1 MSATQ
6 GGKLI
11 WGGKMHPLL
20 PLEKYLHRN
29 WWYNMYNQLAD
40 DFVSGFY
47 EILECKNVMW
57 HRIEQI
63 AL

>member
-1 MSATQ
+1 
-6 GGKLI
+6 
-11 WGGKMHPLL
+11 
-20 PLEKYLHRN
+20 
-29 WWYNMYNQLAD
+29 MYNQLAD

-47 EILECKNVMW
+47 EMLECKKVMW